1 MGDFINEKIMP
12 LIDKFTNS
20 RVIKILMNGF
30 MGVAALTIGGSLF
43 AMLRSLPLGDWY
55 TNFLISTGLFDILN
69 FPIMITS
76 DLISLY
82 LVLSF
87 GYFTAKSYDKN
98 AFSGAMISLGAFLI
112 LTPFEMAAT
121 LTDEAGATVTGMV
134 TGVLPIGSFG
144 ATGIFLSMIVGI
156 GAARI
161 YVWCLDKNF
170 RIRMPASVPSNVTN
184 MFETMIP
191 ATIVFILFIVVR
203 VVLQQTPFHTA
214 QDLIYTVLQAPLTSV
229 AGGFW
234 GFVVYTLVA
243 VVLWT
248 FGIHGSMVVYSG
260 MAPIYMAMVTANLS
274 AFAAGT
280 PCPNPEWNFLPY
292 TLLGG
297 AGCTFALNLL
307 MLTRAKSQHLKTLG
321 KIALPTSFFEINEPL
336 IFGTPMILNPMLAV
350 PFIAC
355 PMVNLFLSYAVMKI
369 GLVAAPTG
377 VQLSCYLPIGVFGAM
392 NNGHWTGFV
401 WTLVLLAVDL
411 VIWYP
416 FFMKYDASKL
426 AEETSD

>member
-1 MGDFINEKIMP
+1 MGDFINEKAMP

-20 RVIKILMNGF
+20 RIIKILMNGF

-43 AMLRSLPLGDWY
+43 AMIRSLPLGDWY
-55 TNFLISTGLFDILN
+55 TDFLISTGLFDILN

-112 LTPFEMAAT
+112 LTPFEMSAT

-161 YVWCLDKNF
+161 
-170 RIRMPASVPSNVTN
+170 
-184 MFETMIP
+184 
-191 ATIVFILFIVVR
+191 
-203 VVLQQTPFHTA
+203 
-214 QDLIYTVLQAPLTSV
+214 
-229 AGGFW
+229 
-234 GFVVYTLVA
+234 A

-260 MAPIYMAMVTANLS
+260 MAPIYMAMVTVNLS
-274 AFAAGT
+274 AFSAGT

-307 MLTRAKSQHLKTLG
+307 MLARAKSQHLKTLG
-321 KIALPTSFFEINEPL
+321 KIAMPTSFFEINEPL
-336 IFGTPMILNPMLAV
+336 IFGTPMILNPILAV
-350 PFIAC
+350 PFVAC

-392 NNGHWTGFV
+392 NNGHWSGFV
-401 WTLVLLAVDL
+401 WTLILLAVDL

-416 FFMKYDASKL
+416 FFVKYDSSKL
-426 AEETSD
+426 AEETSN